1 MASHPPSNIVPLAYS
16 LKSVARR
23 AGCSQE
29 AVLERL
35 AEDGLPAYSKD
46 GQVRIPRGILTNYDC
61 RYDTRSAWAGIRR
74 FA

>member
-1 MASHPPSNIVPLAYS
+1 MASIPPSNVVPLAYS

-29 AVLERL
+29 IVLERL

-46 GQVRIPRGILTNYDC
+46 GQVRIPRGILTGHDC
-61 RYDTRSAWAGIRR
+61 RYDTRSAWTGIRR